1 MQALKDWTYHMKRCG
16 GIIDDAA
23 LKKQHRYTCSI
34 LHKVFNTKEALLMH
48 LLRYYYYNKPN
59 KPRACPSFYNKN
71 PGAPRATLPGP
82 AVIRNTS
89 SDNSSLY

>member
-34 LHKVFNTKEALLMH
+34 LHKVFNTKDALLMH
-48 LLRYYYYNKPN
+48 LLRYYYYNKP
-59 KPRACPSFYNKN
+59 RASASFYNKN
-71 PGAPRATLPGP
+71 PGAPRATLPEP
-82 AVIRNTS
+82 AAIRNTS
-89 SDNSSLY
+89 SDYSSLYQ